1 MGGGGVKALYT
12 DTDTV
17 LAQYHVKDPGHS
29 AKSAGGRL
37 QSKRITLLLTERG
50 VAGGGG
56 GGVKALYNDRNG
68 ETGLDCGADET
79 EIKFEGFFFLHER
92 WRGGEGGGGGGGRTR
107 ITGRHGLH

>member
-1 MGGGGVKALYT
+1 MLYT

-56 GGVKALYNDRNG
+56 ESKRFTMIGM
-68 ETGLDCGADET
+68 
-79 EIKFEGFFFLHER
+79 
-92 WRGGEGGGGGGGRTR
+92 GRLVWTVVPMKR
-107 ITGRHGLH
+107 R